1 MLSESAYLRII
12 SLFRHRIIGSL
23 GLWYFAGHFPAL
35 RLPLIAAPVEDLY
48 ILMPE
53 QAEGPECITSP
64 PIGFVAIEY
73 AGRFG
78 GNPIATTY
86 FGKFLGRDVI
96 TNDRILQVGP
106 PIDVDR
112 SRDVSCI
119 VEQNVLV
126 RFDDADI
133 RMLQVFREPFRLHQR
148 LRVGVS
154 IGLIIHSVKV
164 WPVGP
169 MLQADCRSVLPQLAI
184 RART

>member
-1 MLSESAYLRII
+1 MLSESAYLRIV
-12 SLFRHRIIGSL
+12 SLFRDRIIGSL
-23 GLWYFAGHFPAL
+23 VLWYFAGHLPAL
-35 RLPLIAAPVEDLY
+35 RLPLVTAPVENLY

-53 QAEGPECITSP
+53 QAEGPERVTSP

-78 GNPIATTY
+78 RDPIATTY
-86 FGKFLGRDVI
+86 FGKFLRCDVI
-96 TNDRILQVGP
+96 TNDGILQIRS
-106 PIDVDR
+106 PIDVNR

-133 RMLQVFREPFRLHQR
+133 RILQVFREPLRLQQR

-154 IGLIIHSVKV
+154 IGLIIHSTKV

-169 MLQADCRSVLPQLAI
+169 MLQADCRSLLPQL
-184 RART
+184 RQSERT